1 MATFCA
7 GDLDQAVSYGRA
19 AIPRLQELGDRW
31 TATSSQITLGMSLA
45 YRGERVEAQAS
56 LQDAI
61 DVCDDMGARSA
72 VAYAKSSFAE
82 SMEQFGMY
90 ELCLREASVGL
101 RIARDIGHREAIATG
116 VRNVGRIH
124 RVCGDLDGA
133 RRLHE
138 EMLAVAREL
147 GTPLLIAEAL
157 SELGRAAAQT
167 GDVERAS
174 ALLTEAVAT
183 APEAPKFIVRA
194 LLSQCELALQI
205 GRPSDALAT
214 VRRLRD
220 AAPQFRVI
228 MAEASRVEGEA
239 LAALGQVDEALAAV
253 RQAKDEAV
261 ATGAEPSRWRA
272 CLALGTLLQQT
283 GNAEQA
289 RAERAE
295 ALASLEGIAS
305 TLSDPDLRRSFASSE
320 AMRRARGATPTS

>member
-1 MATFCA
+1 
-7 GDLDQAVSYGRA
+7 
-19 AIPRLQELGDRW
+19 
-31 TATSSQITLGMSLA
+31 
-45 YRGERVEAQAS
+45 
-56 LQDAI
+56 
-61 DVCDDMGARSA
+61 
-72 VAYAKSSFAE
+72 
-82 SMEQFGMY
+82 
-90 ELCLREASVGL
+90 
-101 RIARDIGHREAIATG
+101 
-116 VRNVGRIH
+116 
-124 RVCGDLDGA
+124 
-133 RRLHE
+133 
-138 EMLAVAREL
+138 MLAVAREL
-147 GTPLLIAEAL
+147 GAPLLIAEAL

-320 AMRRARGATPTS
+320 AMRQARGATPTS